1 MSSKKFYGPKSY
13 TQLLQSKYSN
23 FVLYASIKSITNYN
37 RCLIQVGK
45 ENTKF
50 LGIKSTSSSTTYNCS
65 LNVLKKNSATYSA
78 LLGSTF
84 QMVQNTFDATD
95 NNSYY
100 RIDSDLHANFSLDCT
115 FSSENDY
122 SPNLQFTN
130 NWGVDRSPNFESPT
144 TEPSTSYSTVA
155 TTGTYGYVV
164 FSYSNNKL
172 TAQKRYYMN
181 DDYYINTG
189 DVVNP
194 GSSSYD
200 VYNAGGGGEG
210 HFEDDA
216 FPYSGWGLSYSNGT
230 FLLSSSSNSYIKLY
244 NSPINFNIPK
254 QFNPAGISRASNLA
268 TSLYVKG
275 VPDTGLT
282 ALNSVNNTLTNIYGN
297 PTTRTTSPAGYNYYN
312 QLYTYDSTNMTVTN
326 KTDANNYVSDML
338 DTIYNNSNK
347 TSIRYPR
354 SFYETFRTGLL
365 KNTLASNCIMNAY
378 LTGNTALQVYF
389 TNELGTDG
397 ATPTP
402 FMIILNTSVPS
413 GPCRFLNVN
422 KPPGDA
428 INHNY
433 DESSLNTY
441 VNQYVTRSA
450 FYQTFL
456 TKIPMLNY
464 GFAGD
469 INATSGNGNNSIMSS
484 IGSLA
489 SAVSSDIDY
498 DYFNYASTSS
508 CGIAIDSTQLYPVL
522 NNTLEPS
529 SVVAELTALGH
540 HAGQGL
546 GIHYHA
552 DSFQCNLT
560 NLNLYNKT
568 DYKNRTHPPIV
579 GIGFDGIAL
588 YGAYS
593 YGYNA
598 KTKKSSYNYSN
609 MEGYKIKLDKYGG
622 HKHGVYGY
630 HYHANGI
637 SSKSI
642 PCYNNSNAYSVYT
655 LMYGPWAGLVTSI
668 PGFSSLDAPNQQTKY
683 VGLPSSSSSS

>member
-23 FVLYASIKSITNYN
+23 FVLYASIKSITNYS
-37 RCLIQVGK
+37 RYLIQVGK

-65 LNVLKKNSATYSA
+65 LNVLKKNSTTYSA

-84 QMVQNTFDATD
+84 QMVQNTFDANN

-115 FSSENDY
+115 FNSENNY

-130 NWGVDRSPNFESPT
+130 NWGVDRSPDYDPPDDTSDN
-144 TEPSTSYSTVA
+144 EPSTSYSTVA
-155 TTGTYGYVV
+155 TTGTSGYVV

-181 DDYYINTG
+181 NDYYINTG
-189 DVVNP
+189 DADSTVTYP
-194 GSSSYD
+194 

-210 HFEDDA
+210 HIQDYA

-244 NSPINFNIPK
+244 NSPINFSIPK
-254 QFNPAGISRASNLA
+254 QFNPAGVSRASNLA

-275 VPDTGLT
+275 DPSTGLT
-282 ALNSVNNTLTNIYGN
+282 ALNSVNNTLTKIYGGAMN
-297 PTTRTTSPAGYNYYN
+297 PSSSPAGYNYYN
-312 QLYTYDSTNMTVTN
+312 QLYTYNSSMTVTN
-326 KTDANNYVSDML
+326 KSTADNYVSQML
-338 DTIYNNSNK
+338 DAIYSNSNK

-389 TNELGTDG
+389 TNELSN

-402 FMIILNTSVPS
+402 FMVILNTSVPS

-433 DESSLNTY
+433 DNSTVNTY
-441 VNQYVTRSA
+441 VNQYVTRNA
-450 FYQTFL
+450 TYQTFL

-489 SAVSSDIDY
+489 SAANSTDY

-522 NNTLEPS
+522 NNTLAPS
-529 SVVAELTALGH
+529 CVVAELTALGH

-568 DYKNRTHPPIV
+568 DYKNKIHPPIV

-598 KTKKSSYNYSN
+598 NTKKSSYNYSK
-609 MEGYKIKLDKYGG
+609 MAGYKITLDKYGG
-622 HKHGVYGY
+622 HTHGVYGY

-642 PCYNNSNAYSVYT
+642 PCYNNPTAYSVYT

-668 PGFSSLDAPNQQTKY
+668 PYFSQLDSPSQQTEY
-683 VGLPSSSSSS
+683 VGLSSSS